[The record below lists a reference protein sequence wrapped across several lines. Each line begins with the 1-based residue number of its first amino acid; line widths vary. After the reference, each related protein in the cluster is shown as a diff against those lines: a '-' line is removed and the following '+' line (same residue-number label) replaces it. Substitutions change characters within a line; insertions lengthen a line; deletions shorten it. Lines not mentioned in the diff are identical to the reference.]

1 MAPETQPVPHPSIQ
15 NIAASIPFNYQ
26 LQGSNNRQLMPSLD
40 CQYHPQPSL
49 PHASEADAV
58 VPSVNIQYQTGIA
71 SGTQHQPNVHPTAA
85 IAPMRPVSH
94 DNQQPSHLYQS
105 TNIAEGHVLPQ
116 GMRNEIGGPQ
126 VCQYSTV
133 KWLIQFCKGL

>member
-1 MAPETQPVPHPSIQ
+1 MAPETQPVPQPSIQ
-15 NIAASIPFNYQ
+15 NIAPFNHQ
-26 LQGSNNRQLMPSLD
+26 LQGSNNRQVMQSLD

-58 VPSVNIQYQTGIA
+58 VPCMNIQYQTGIA

-94 DNQQPSHLYQS
+94 DNQQSSHLHQS
-105 TNIAEGHVLPQ
+105 TNVAERHVLLQ
-116 GMRNEIGGPQ
+116 GMRNEMGGP
-126 VCQYSTV
+126 
-133 KWLIQFCKGL
+133 